1 MKDPTTDR
9 FRRQHGV
16 ISRSDAIA
24 DGLSQRQIQQRVAT
38 GLWVAVHPGVYRHA
52 AHPVTPDQQIKAAV
66 LAAGPGAVASHQA
79 AAYLWNLLE
88 WGEVGERPAVTVLR
102 PGGSRGH
109 GFDVHRVSDL
119 DWSRVRWWH
128 AIECTDPLW
137 TLASLGAACDGTLV
151 DRAVDRALARRLV
164 TVTALESELVRRSK
178 QGRNGVGVLR
188 QRLATRGFIGA
199 PNPSV
204 LESRALA
211 FLARY
216 RIPVERSEVVLGPEG
231 EYRVDFSLV
240 YPVMLEADGYVWHY
254 SPEHQDRDH
263 QRRNR
268 LKLNGIDLYVTN
280 WRQLWQRELDLAR
293 LLRQAIR
300 LGATRTPVPP

>member
-88 WGEVGERPAVTVLR
+88 WREVGERPAVTVLR

-119 DWSRVRWWH
+119 DWSRVRCGMRSSAPTRCGHSPAW
-128 AIECTDPLW
+128 
-137 TLASLGAACDGTLV
+137 
-151 DRAVDRALARRLV
+151 ARRA
-164 TVTALESELVRRSK
+164 TAPWL
-178 QGRNGVGVLR
+178 
-188 QRLATRGFIGA
+188 IG
-199 PNPSV
+199 PWT
-204 LESRALA
+204 
-211 FLARY
+211 
-216 RIPVERSEVVLGPEG
+216 GPWPG
-231 EYRVDFSLV
+231 
-240 YPVMLEADGYVWHY
+240 GW
-254 SPEHQDRDH
+254 
-263 QRRNR
+263 
-268 LKLNGIDLYVTN
+268 
-280 WRQLWQRELDLAR
+280 
-293 LLRQAIR
+293 
-300 LGATRTPVPP
+300 